1 MMYLDLAIYF
11 NSLPA
16 ETKIIVLQII
26 CLTLEAVYF
35 FWLRKFF
42 NEEENRL
49 REQYQRES

>member
-16 ETKIIVLQII
+16 ETKIIILQIF
-26 CLTLEAVYF
+26 CLILEVLYF

-42 NEEENRL
+42 KEEEKRL
-49 REQYQRES
+49 RTQYQSKS

>member
-16 ETKIIVLQII
+16 ETKIIILQIF
-26 CLTLEAVYF
+26 CLTLEVVYF

-42 NEEENRL
+42 KEEENRL
-49 REQYQRES
+49 KKQYQRVS